1 MKSSIPT
8 RGNPQQ
14 HACVQKQMGGCFF
27 WVRRRNI
34 HCCFFQGICFWAV
47 WLFQPAA
54 WAPEGPPWN
63 TPGLVRSLQKRLQ
76 KAPQRAPGGPRAAP
90 GPSGRPG
97 DAPGALWGPP
107 RAAGFKILSLGL
119 LGRQALR
126 LWEGSG
132 GASCLFLNVYKIH
145 LLYVVQGNPPRQ
157 DRSCV
162 ALN

>member
-1 MKSSIPT
+1 
-8 RGNPQQ
+8 
-14 HACVQKQMGGCFF
+14 MGGVNQEHYWGAYKNGVMKKQARESITKCLCSETDGGMFF

-107 RAAGFKILSLGL
+107 RAAGFKSLSLGL

-126 LWEGSG
+126 LWEGVQFPG
-132 GASCLFLNVYKIH
+132 FFLHHFHN
-145 LLYVVQGNPPRQ
+145 
-157 DRSCV
+157 
-162 ALN
+162 